1 MYIYDNHSGHYA
13 VEVLKTMNEQEP
25 SSSDVLTIIN
35 YILDVDV
42 SETFPVWFDENYTDS
57 SEFNIYW

>member
-1 MYIYDNHSGHYA
+1 MYIYDNHSGQYA

-25 SSSDVLTIIN
+25 SPSDVLTIIN
-35 YILDVDV
+35 NILGADI

-57 SEFNIYW
+57 SEFNIY